1 MKRDY
6 YDVLGV
12 RKDAD
17 SGDIKKAFRK
27 LAREFH
33 PDVNTEDPEAEA
45 RFKEAAE
52 AYEVL
57 SDADSRAAYDHY
69 GFDGLRGRQMTDFDH
84 VGFGDL
90 FNIFFGGGMFDSVL
104 RDAGGMWGGAAGGSG
119 PAPRG
124 DDVEAGLDLTF
135 AEAVFGVTKDVEVTA
150 DAPCETCG
158 GSGAKPGTGRE
169 QCPQC
174 HGSGRMREVS
184 SMGGFG
190 QFIRTTTCNVCR
202 GQGSIVKDP
211 CETCLGTGRVRQTRT
226 VPVEVPAGI
235 AEGQRLRLTG
245 EGGAGAH
252 GGRAGDLYVS
262 IRVEPHDA
270 FVRDGDDLIYRL
282 DITMVEAALGTT
294 QYVPA
299 LDGDIEV
306 QLKAGTQPGE
316 VKTYRS
322 RGVPV
327 LQGYGRGDL
336 KVVVNVLVPRKLS
349 DEQRDLLERFG
360 ELTGE
365 STYEAD
371 QSFLDKIRAAFR
383 Q

>member
-1 MKRDY
+1 LKRDY

-12 RKDAD
+12 RRDAD
-17 SGDIKKAFRK
+17 AGEVKKAFRK

-69 GFDGLRGRQMTDFDH
+69 GFDGLRGRQMTDFEH

-104 RDAGGMWGGAAGGSG
+104 RDAGGMWGAAGGSG

-124 DDVEAGLDLTF
+124 DDIEARLDLTF
-135 AEAVFGVTKDVEVTA
+135 AEAVFGITKDVEVTA

-158 GSGAKPGTGRE
+158 GSGAKAGTGRE
-169 QCPQC
+169 ECPQC

-184 SMGGFG
+184 SLGGFG
-190 QFIRTTTCNVCR
+190 QFIRTSTCNVCR

-235 AEGQRLRLTG
+235 AEGQRLRLAG

-262 IRVEPHDA
+262 IFVEPHDE

-282 DITMVEAALGTT
+282 DINMVEAALGTT

-349 DEQRDLLERFG
+349 DEQRDLLEQFG

-365 STYEAD
+365 TTYEAD

>member
-1 MKRDY
+1 LKRDY

-17 SGDIKKAFRK
+17 AGEIKKAFRK

-33 PDVNTEDPEAEA
+33 PDVNTDDPEAEA

-69 GFDGLRGRQMTDFDH
+69 GFDGLRGRQMTDFEH

-104 RDAGGMWGGAAGGSG
+104 RDAGGMWGAAGGSG

-124 DDVEAGLDLTF
+124 DDIEARLELTF
-135 AEAVFGVTKDVEVTA
+135 AESVFGVTKDIEVTA
-150 DAPCETCG
+150 DTPCDTCG
-158 GSGAKPGTGRE
+158 GSGAKAGTGRE
-169 QCPQC
+169 ECPQC

-184 SMGGFG
+184 SLGGFG
-190 QFIRTTTCNVCR
+190 QFIRTSTCNVCR
-202 GQGSIVKDP
+202 GQGTIVKEP

-226 VPVEVPAGI
+226 VAVEVPAGI
-235 AEGQRLRLTG
+235 AEGQRLRLAG

-262 IRVEPHDA
+262 IRVEAHDE

-282 DITMVEAALGTT
+282 DVTMVEAALGTT

-306 QLKAGTQPGE
+306 QIKAGTQPGE
-316 VKTYRS
+316 IKTFRS

-349 DEQRDLLERFG
+349 DEQRELLEQFAELSG
-360 ELTGE
+360 ET
-365 STYEAD
+365 TYEAD
-371 QSFLDKIRAAFR
+371 QSFLDRIRAAFR